1 MSRTIAVTALVT
13 LTLGLSACGSGF
25 DAQTNQ
31 RRPTGN
37 GAAATLGPIDIR
49 DATLV
54 LPDGAKDAGKP
65 STATLITTFWN
76 NGDADK
82 LTSVSVAPTI
92 AKAAS
97 GPLPIELR
105 TNVRTPVSFEPAGK
119 GNPVPQ
125 VTVPDFKAARSSWVD
140 VTYTFEKSGI
150 ITVPVLTVP
159 ATNYYEGIGVE
170 FTPAS

>member
-1 MSRTIAVTALVT
+1 VSRTIAVTALVT
-13 LTLGLSACGSGF
+13 LTLGLSACGAGF
-25 DAQTNQ
+25 DAQTIQN
-31 RRPTGN
+31 RPTGN
-37 GAAATLGPIDIR
+37 GAAATLGEIDIR

-54 LPDGAKDAGKP
+54 LPDGAKGSGEP

-76 NGDADK
+76 NGEADK
-82 LTSVSVAPTI
+82 LTSVAVAPAV

-97 GPLPIELR
+97 APLPIELR
-105 TNVRTPVSFEPAGK
+105 TNVRTPLSFEPAGK

-125 VTVPDFKAARSSWVD
+125 VTFPEFKAARSSWVD
-140 VTYTFEKSGI
+140 VTYTFEKGGV

-170 FTPAS
+170 LPKA

>member
-1 MSRTIAVTALVT
+1 VSRTIAVTALVT

-125 VTVPDFKAARSSWVD
+125 VTFPDFKAARSSWVD